1 MERVIEESKF
11 PCSFIANMVDKMD
24 FDPLTSIGIMF
35 LLSHFYVF
43 YSEAFLMLRIGSYYA
58 GYAAEVITLKI

>member
-1 MERVIEESKF
+1 
-11 PCSFIANMVDKMD
+11 MVDKMD

>member
-1 MERVIEESKF
+1 
-11 PCSFIANMVDKMD
+11 MVDKMD

-43 YSEAFLMLRIGSYYA
+43 YSEEFLMLRIGSYYA